1 MAHVPYVHAGTV
13 GNHAAFVDITIK
25 TTPTSLHFDFPI
37 ENHTADGEEPMIR
50 VETKASAFLP
60 STSFIHFNVPLKFHL
75 GPLKIDTSWNPV
87 TINSVVPI
95 DEESTCIR
103 FCNLRDFFQLGIADP
118 LIAQYAFFRYSS
130 LTCMQFLTVFL
141 LSLLACRLTCF
152 LTTLAMWRNGT
163 STYGRPLDG

>member
-13 GNHAAFVDITIK
+13 GDHAAFVDITIK

-37 ENHTADGEEPMIR
+37 ENHTTDGQEPMIR

-60 STSFIHFNVPLKFHL
+60 STSFIHFNVPLKFNF

-95 DEESTCIR
+95 DENTTCIR
-103 FCNLRDFFQLGIADP
+103 FCNLRDFFPFSFADP
-118 LIAQYAFFRYSS
+118 LIAQYA
-130 LTCMQFLTVFL
+130 LLGLHL
-141 LSLLACRLTCF
+141 LSLCF
-152 LTTLAMWRNGT
+152 ISFPIAFSVCISPDWLLKEYT
-163 STYGRPLDG
+163 

>member
-1 MAHVPYVHAGTV
+1 VLQVIDMAHVPYVHAGTV

-60 STSFIHFNVPLKFHL
+60 STSFIHFNVPLKFNL
-75 GPLKIDTSWNPV
+75 GPLKINTSWNPV

-118 LIAQYAFFRYSS
+118 LIAQYASCYSS
-130 LTCMQFLTVFL
+130 LTCVQFFTACLSCL
-141 LSLLACRLTCF
+141 LGCQRT
-152 LTTLAMWRNGT
+152 
-163 STYGRPLDG
+163 